1 LEVKENQTLHDQQKT
16 TFGIRKI
23 ETYLNPKGVRGYKVN
38 GKPVLIKGAGW
49 VDDLFLRYQPEK
61 DSAQI
66 RYVKEMNLN
75 ALRFEGVW
83 GNSQHIY
90 DLCDR
95 NGILLMVG
103 WSCQW
108 EWPDYLGLPLNM
120 KPGDENL
127 PINEGVDLYAVK
139 LTPDEETLLSDY
151 FRDQVKWLRNH
162 PSIFT
167 WAGGSDAMPTPTL
180 EKRYRQTLAE
190 HDPTR
195 PFLISTG
202 DFTSTISGKSGMKMN
217 GPYEYVPPVYWYEDK
232 KLGGA
237 FGFNSETGPGPQIPP
252 VSSIKKMI
260 PAAKLWPADNDVW
273 NYHSG
278 RKDFNTLGVY
288 LNALNQRYG
297 ASQNLDQLTLKAQ
310 LMNYE
315 TIRPM
320 FEAHTVNRGS
330 ATGVIQWMLN
340 SPWPEF
346 YWQLFD
352 YYLMPT
358 GAYYGTKKACAPL
371 NAIYNYHDNL
381 IYFANDTPKDVKG
394 VMAEVKLLDRDSRVV
409 WEYTD
414 TYDLPGN
421 STSGKKTQKIPTDS
435 PVYFLDLKLKDKSG
449 KLLADNFYWLAS
461 KPDQLDWNRYFWY
474 YTPQKQFADFTALD
488 KLPAVKLKTEK
499 TLGEKNG
506 QHEITVRLS
515 NPTDKVAFFV
525 ELEVQDEK
533 SGEAVTPVFWS
544 DNYVSLLPGETKTL
558 TVRCKKRQRFV
569 PKVMMRG
576 MNVAKVATL

>member
-1 LEVKENQTLHDQQKT
+1 MINSRQLT
-16 TFGIRKI
+16 
-23 ETYLNPKGVRGYKVN
+23 
-38 GKPVLIKGAGW
+38 IKGAGW

-66 RYVKEMNLN
+66 QYVKEMNLN

-83 GNSQHIY
+83 GNNQHIY

-139 LTPDEETLLSDY
+139 LTANEETLLSDY

-167 WAGGSDAMPTPTL
+167 WAGGSDAMPTPSL
-180 EKRYRQTLAE
+180 EKRYRQTLAD

-237 FGFNSETGPGPQIPP
+237 FGFNSEVGPGPQIPP
-252 VSSIKKMI
+252 MSSIKKMI
-260 PAAKLWPADNDVW
+260 PEAKLWPADNDVW

-288 LNALNQRYG
+288 LNALNKRYG
-297 ASQNLDQLTLKAQ
+297 TPKNLDELTLKAQ

-315 TIRPM
+315 AIRPM
-320 FEAHTVNRGS
+320 FEAHTVNRAKG
-330 ATGVIQWMLN
+330 TGVIQWMLN

-358 GAYYGTKKACAPL
+358 GAYYGTKKACGPV
-371 NAIYNYHDNL
+371 NAIYNYHEKM
-381 IYFANDTPKDVKG
+381 IYYANDTQEDIKG
-394 VMAEVKLLDRDSRVV
+394 ATAEVKLLDSNSKLI
-409 WEYTD
+409 WEHTT
-414 TYDLPGN
+414 TYDLPNN
-421 STSGKKTQKIPTDS
+421 STSGVGTDKIPTDS
-435 PVYFLDLKLKDKSG
+435 PVYFLDLKLRDKSG

-461 KPDQLDWNRYFWY
+461 KPDQLDWDRYFWY
-474 YTPQKQFADFTALD
+474 YTPQKQFADFTALS
-488 KLPAVKLKTEK
+488 KLPTVQLQAEK
-499 TLGEKNG
+499 SLGENNG

-533 SGEAVTPVFWS
+533 TGEAVTPVFWS

-558 TVRCKKRQRFV
+558 TVRCKKKQDFA

-576 MNVAKVATL
+576 MNVATVAAL